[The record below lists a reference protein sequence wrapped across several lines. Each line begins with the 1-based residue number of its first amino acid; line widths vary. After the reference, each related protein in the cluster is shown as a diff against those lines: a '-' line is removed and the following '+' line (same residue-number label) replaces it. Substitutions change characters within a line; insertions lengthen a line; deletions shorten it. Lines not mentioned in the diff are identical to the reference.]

1 MKLSLLLS
9 AYWTGGITMKK
20 LLGLITATALALSTT
35 VTAFAGEW
43 YDTAYDYCV
52 DRNIISDWY
61 KDKEEN
67 NGLMTRGEAAGL
79 LNSAKRRFFYIGDY
93 YPENPFFD
101 LEQGEHYYYQ
111 ILEMYYSGI
120 FSGGYDE
127 NGNLLAMKDDY
138 ITREDA
144 AALIVRTYRLKAAK
158 AELAF
163 TDADTISD
171 YAVDDLMT
179 CVSLGIFNGYEDGS
193 LRPKNYVSK
202 AEFINLIYLAG
213 VAADADNMHI
223 DSVSLVTGDMF
234 TDDVK
239 IRITNEDELE
249 SGGIFRLEF
258 ENVSDKTYYFNPA
271 EFQLEKE
278 IDGQWIT
285 QRLGYWFVDQN
296 AWILEPHSTRDAKVD
311 FSISEYEFT
320 DGKYR
325 MVYLVDEYTDIL
337 DEDHPGLMA
346 RYITKYSAVEFYF

>member
-1 MKLSLLLS
+1 
-9 AYWTGGITMKK
+9 MKK
-20 LLGLITATALALSTT
+20 LPRLITVTALTLSMT

-67 NGLMTRGEAAGL
+67 NGLMTRGEAADL
-79 LNSAKRRFFYIGDY
+79 LNSAINRVCYMGY
-93 YPENPFFD
+93 YPENPFAD
-101 LEQGEHYYYQ
+101 LKKG
-111 ILEMYYSGI
+111 EMYSNQIVRMYYRGI

-138 ITREDA
+138 ITRQDA
-144 AALIVRTYRLKAAK
+144 AALIARTYRLKEAK
-158 AELAF
+158 AELTF
-163 TDADTISD
+163 TDADMISD

-202 AEFINLIYLAG
+202 AEFINLIYLAD
-213 VAADADNMHI
+213 VAADADNMRI
-223 DSVSLVTGDMF
+223 ESVSLVTGDMF

-258 ENVSDKTYYFNPA
+258 ENVSDKTYDFNPA

-278 IDGQWIT
+278 IDGRWIV

-311 FSISEYEFT
+311 FGIAEYEFT
-320 DGKYR
+320 EGKYR
-325 MVYLVDEYTDIL
+325 MVYEVDEDTGISVWEQPRL
-337 DEDHPGLMA
+337 PS
-346 RYITKYSAVEFYF
+346 KYSAVEFYF